1 VIDRLL
7 LISSLLLVV
16 LTVVFAQFMDAEKF
30 WRDKAITVEL
40 RLLEKPIEEGLRK
53 ELERSSPNLSGI
65 KANRSS
71 TTGYLRGS
79 WVLLSFSPRSAF
91 RYTDERI

>member
-53 ELERSSPNLSGI
+53 ELERKQSEFV
-65 KANRSS
+65 
-71 TTGYLRGS
+71 GYQGEQKFYGRVFAGFMGLI
-79 WVLLSFSPRSAF
+79 VFFTAF
-91 RYTDERI
+91 CFPIHG